1 MNKDI
6 LFIVTIFVLIILG
19 IYFVFINGGL
29 STNPAFNLLNSIK
42 QDTQINFSSIKEEKF
57 TYKFEN
63 RDLSDING
71 MGFSALNITNDA
83 SDAVRK
89 YFEDNGFKIDF
100 FEMGADLAGI
110 SYYSKEKD
118 ACMIKTSVLTDD
130 KGLPQAVNKLN
141 VSIACGELKK

>member
-6 LFIVTIFVLIILG
+6 LFIITVFGLIILS

-29 STNPAFNLLNSIK
+29 SANPAFNLLNGIK
-42 QDTQINFSSIKEEKF
+42 QDTQIEFSNIKEEKF

-63 RDLSDING
+63 GEQSVING
-71 MGFSALNITNDA
+71 MNFSAINITNDS

-100 FEMGADLAGI
+100 FEMVDLSGI
-110 SYYSKEKD
+110 SYYSREKN
-118 ACMIKTSVLTDD
+118 ACMIKISILADD
-130 KGLPQAVNKLN
+130 QGLPQAANKLN
-141 VSIACGELKK
+141 VNVSCGVLIK